1 MKIRYL
7 DGRRLYHAFLAG
19 GEAVISDQNYLNK
32 INVFPVPDSDTG
44 TNLATTM
51 RAISQRAKAS
61 IAIHAT
67 MDSIADAAISGARGN
82 SGIIFAQFIYGL
94 SREMKNEVKV
104 STRRFGES
112 VRRAVQYAHQAIVS
126 PVEGTMITLIKDWAD
141 AVFEQRQKMG
151 DFVELLT
158 YSLHVARTSL
168 KDTPKKLQVL
178 AKAGVVDA
186 GAKGFVDFLE
196 GVLNF
201 IKKGNLKQIAR
212 MRDAAPE
219 IPAGAHVER
228 SSVGRR
234 FCSEALIIGRG
245 LDAARMRSIVQK
257 HGDSAVVAGSEE
269 KVRIHVHTNSPAEL
283 FDELKEFGTIAEI
296 KADDMLRQYEAGHSP
311 RSKIALVTDSAC
323 DLPKAFLDEH
333 QIHVIPFSLSFGESL
348 YLDKVTITPPQFYA
362 QRRASRVYPK
372 TAQPPPAVV
381 RAMFS
386 FLASHYES
394 VIVCTISDK
403 LTGMYEL
410 CLSAA
415 TEFPGKK
422 ISVIN
427 TKQISGSQGLIVS
440 RVAEAIS
447 AGDSHDE
454 VVALAERCIAGTQ
467 LLVDV
472 DSLKYLVRSGRVSR
486 FKGIL
491 ARLLNLKPV
500 LALIEGQAVSIS
512 KSFGRRANMKKIM
525 RMIRRTAGEKAVHK
539 YAIVHAQVPERADL
553 YARELTRI
561 FGRGPE
567 FIMVISPVIGVH
579 TGLGVMAVALL
590 TD

>member
-168 KDTPKKLQVL
+168 RDTPKKLQVL

-212 MRDAAPE
+212 MQAAAPE

-228 SSVGRR
+228 RSVGRR
-234 FCSEALIIGRG
+234 FCSEALIVGRG

-311 RSKIALVTDSAC
+311 KSKIALVTDSAC

-348 YLDKVTITPPQFYA
+348 YLDKVTITPSQFYA
-362 QRRASRVYPK
+362 QRRASKVYPK

-415 TEFPGKK
+415 TGFPGKK

-440 RVAEAIS
+440 RVAEAIR

-454 VVALAERCIAGTQ
+454 VVALAERCIAATQ

-472 DSLKYLVRSGRVSR
+472 DSLKYLVRSGRVSH
-486 FKGIL
+486 FKGFL

-500 LALIEGQAVSIS
+500 LALVEGQAVSIS

-525 RMIRRTAGEKAVHK
+525 RMIRRTAGEKTVQK

-553 YARELTRI
+553 YARELTKI

-579 TGLGVMAVALL
+579 TGLGVMGVALL